1 MGIVLNVD
9 GDGSVLFACAND
21 SVLGA
26 GAPLRYGQEMQV
38 DSIRCQMSP
47 AGVACQDFMNGK
59 GFSMSRERYQ
69 FF

>member
-1 MGIVLNVD
+1 MGLVLNVD
-9 GDGSVLFACAND
+9 GDGSVLFACANG

-26 GAPLRYGQEMQV
+26 GEPLSYGQEVQV

-59 GFSMSRERYQ
+59 GFSMSSDSYQ
-69 FF
+69 IS